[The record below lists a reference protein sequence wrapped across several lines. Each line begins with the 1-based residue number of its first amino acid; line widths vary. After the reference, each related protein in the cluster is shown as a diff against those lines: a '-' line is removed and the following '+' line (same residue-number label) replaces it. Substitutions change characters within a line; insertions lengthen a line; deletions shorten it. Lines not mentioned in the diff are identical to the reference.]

1 MSTMRSR
8 RPLSLTELPT
18 LTRRQTL
25 WALGGL
31 GLQLTG
37 CGGGDSN
44 IAGISTGGTG
54 SFTSGPILGLG
65 SIIVNGIRYD
75 DSSATVS
82 RLDGD
87 DTVGTFKLGML
98 VNIAGSAVTGDATL
112 GTATATASR
121 ISYDSEWKGPV
132 VVDSNVQSGFTL
144 LGQTVKVK
152 ASTVWEGVT
161 GLTQLTNNHYVE
173 VYGYLDATNA
183 TLEATRVEASNSQ
196 PNEYKLSGLVN
207 GRSGTQFNLG
217 QFTIDLNDSTTYS
230 SGLSAATLSDGMA
243 VRVRLSPT
251 LNAGR
256 GVALRVKA
264 PDNVVSSLRIEDDDD
279 REVELKGS
287 VTALNG
293 NRFAINGVTVDATA
307 LGGVSGLRLTLWSV
321 VEVKGSL
328 AGGVVTATRV
338 QQESEEE
345 RESLEF
351 ELHGT
356 INSFTEGSTAQ
367 SGTFQV
373 RGYEV
378 DYGNTTNLQVEGA
391 AWPSLVSIE
400 VKAQYLNGRWVARKI
415 EAEIDD

>member
-87 DTVGTFKLGML
+87 DGVGTFKLGML

-132 VVDSNVQSGFTL
+132 SNVGLASFTL
-144 LGQTVKVK
+144 LGQTVKVR
-152 ASTVWEGVT
+152 ATTVWEGVT
-161 GLTQLTNNHYVE
+161 GLTQLSNSHYVE
-173 VYGYLDATNA
+173 VYGYLDAVNA

-196 PNEYKLSGLVN
+196 PTAYKLSGLVT
-207 GRSGTQFNLG
+207 GRTGTQFSLG
-217 QFTIDLNDSTTYS
+217 QLTIDLDRSTTYS
-230 SGLSAATLSDGMA
+230 SGLSAATLVNGML
-243 VRVRLSPT
+243 VRVRLHNELS
-251 LNAGR
+251 NGH
-256 GVALRVKA
+256 GVATRIKTPENLIA
-264 PDNVVSSLRIEDDDD
+264 SLEIEDEE
-279 REVELKGS
+279 REVEIKGS
-287 VTALNG
+287 VTSADGNQFTVNG
-293 NRFAINGVTVDATA
+293 ITVDVTS
-307 LGGVSGLRLTLWSV
+307 LGGVVGLGLAPGSV
-321 VEVKGSL
+321 VEVKGTIV
-328 AGGVVTATRV
+328 GNQV
-338 QQESEEE
+338 QASEVDIESEAE
-345 RESLEF
+345 REVHEYEF
-351 ELHGT
+351 RALLALSDFIAGQSQFVIKGYTVTYNDQTQISDDLGT
-356 INSFTEGSTAQ
+356 
-367 SGTFQV
+367 
-373 RGYEV
+373 
-378 DYGNTTNLQVEGA
+378 
-391 AWPSLVSIE
+391 WPLTSARRVK
-400 VKAQYLNGRWVARKI
+400 VKALLTSTGLVAKEI
-415 EAEIDD
+415 EKDG